1 MSNIKT
7 FYDKTNLDMD
17 AKIAEQTTTG
27 KVLVEV
33 QNHIDGDFLVFADA
47 PLTPAVSTEE
57 RLKTI
62 EARLTALEKKP

>member
-47 PLTPAVSTEE
+47 PPEPAQSTEE
-57 RLKTI
+57 RLTAI
-62 EARLTALEKKP
+62 EARLMVLEKKP